1 MDERRWQRL
10 WQALGLVPPPLVFE
24 TLVEQ
29 YSDPA
34 RAYHNSAHIDFCLHQ
49 LDDVSTH
56 LAEPHLVE
64 MAIWF
69 HDAIYEARA
78 ADNEAR
84 SAAWAVEVLRTA
96 GAEPHQ
102 TQRVRELILA
112 TSHTQPA
119 HAGDMALLLDIDLAI
134 LGQAPPQF
142 DQYEAAIRQE
152 YAWVP
157 LGRYLDGRSQ
167 VLQRFLARPRIYTS
181 PHFYRLYEQQARAN
195 LARSLANLARQS
207 PYGDKQNQHG
217 T

>member
-10 WQALGLVPPPLVFE
+10 WQALGLVPPPLVLE
-24 TLVEQ
+24 TLVEK
-29 YSDPA
+29 YSEPA

-119 HAGDMALLLDIDLAI
+119 TDADMALLLDIDLAI
-134 LGQAPPQF
+134 LGQAAAQF
-142 DQYEAAIRQE
+142 DQYETAIRQE

-157 LGRYLDGRSQ
+157 LERYISGRGQ
-167 VLQRFLARPRIYTS
+167 VLQSFLERPRIYTS
-181 PHFYRLYEQQARAN
+181 PHFYRRYEEPARAN
-195 LARSLANLARQS
+195 LARALADLATLQ
-207 PYGDKQNQHG
+207 Q
-217 T
+217 